1 MGFGLCRESGSTF
14 SLIHGAARGK
24 CTVAPISAWTT
35 KSTYNDYKK
44 QQQKND
50 YKKQQQKS
58 LCTLGE
64 DILGQ
69 MKLEQT
75 QAQDAARGLV
85 FTPVGR
91 RA

>member
-14 SLIHGAARGK
+14 SLIHGAARSK
-24 CTVAPISAWTT
+24 CTVAPIGAWTT
-35 KSTYNDYKK
+35 KSTY
-44 QQQKND
+44 ND

-69 MKLEQT
+69 MKLKQT